1 MSPSSFDPT
10 GDRPD
15 VPAFLDHRRT
25 FEDLTYVYPVVSR
38 RAGGVSIG
46 VNLNPDKACN
56 FNCVYCQV
64 DRSVPAPVQRVDL
77 EVLAQELQEVL
88 SAVRSGRIW
97 EIPRFAATPL
107 PLRRLNDFAFSGDG
121 EPTTYKRFHE
131 AVSLAAQLRSEH
143 GLDDVKL
150 VLITDAACLHQPQA
164 IRGLEIM
171 DRSNGE
177 VWGKLDAGTE
187 PFYRQVNRTAVP
199 FERVL
204 RNLEACAAARPI
216 VIQSLFFRQHGA
228 SPPED
233 EIQSW
238 LERLSAI
245 EAAGAIREVHV
256 YTIAR
261 TPTEPWCAPLP
272 DAEVDRIVQRTR
284 EALTCPVKGFYG
296 PP

>member
-1 MSPSSFDPT
+1 M
-10 GDRPD
+10 
-15 VPAFLDHRRT
+15 
-25 FEDLTYVYPVVSR
+25 
-38 RAGGVSIG
+38 
-46 VNLNPDKACN
+46 
-56 FNCVYCQV
+56 
-64 DRSVPAPVQRVDL
+64 
-77 EVLAQELQEVL
+77 
-88 SAVRSGRIW
+88 
-97 EIPRFAATPL
+97 
-107 PLRRLNDFAFSGDG
+107 NDFAFSGDG

-131 AVSLAAQLRSEH
+131 AVSLAANLRVEH

-187 PFYRQVNRTAVP
+187 AFYRQVNRTSVP
-199 FERVL
+199 FDRVL

-216 VIQSLFFRQHGA
+216 VIQSLFFRQRGA
-228 SPPED
+228 APPAAELD
-233 EIQSW
+233 RW
-238 LERLSAI
+238 LERLAAI
-245 EAAGAIREVHV
+245 EVGGAIRELHV

-261 TPTEPWCAPLP
+261 RPTEPWCAPLS
-272 DAEVDRIVQRTR
+272 DDEVDQIVHKAQ